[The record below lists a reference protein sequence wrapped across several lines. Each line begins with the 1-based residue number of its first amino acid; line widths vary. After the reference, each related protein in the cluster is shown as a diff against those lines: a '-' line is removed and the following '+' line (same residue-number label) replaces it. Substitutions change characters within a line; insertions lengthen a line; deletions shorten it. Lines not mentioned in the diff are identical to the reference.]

1 MFLTSKRRMTMRKVL
16 ENTVGRVLVSG
27 FLGSVVAVPVSVLT
41 LEAVSGSPPSL
52 AAHVVLPVYT
62 GVVSGVLSLYFI
74 LQGMYCWRSCKKTE
88 A

>member
-1 MFLTSKRRMTMRKVL
+1 MRKGL

-27 FLGSVVAVPVSVLT
+27 ALGSAVAVPASLLT

-52 AAHVVLPVYT
+52 ATHVVLPVYT

-74 LQGMYCWRSCKKTE
+74 LQAMHCCRSCKKTE